1 VSANVRWES
10 VMEAPAEKG
19 WSARV
24 VDAGRLSDLRAR
36 VAAVLDS
43 GDLPEE
49 TAARLADDVAFALPD
64 GLEAARSV
72 IVGAVARPLTQ
83 ATLIVGDAEHT
94 VSVPP
99 HYASYF
105 TIPDGLAEAA
115 GAAFAPFGHRAVRF
129 EPPLKTLAV
138 CASLARYGRNNIAYV
153 PGLGSYLMLAACATD
168 APSPDDATWAEPP
181 QLALR
186 ALQRLPACLPHR
198 RHPRRPLPARNGSLP
213 DLRERRP
220 RPVPR
225 VGGPGLAHLRRRL
238 SALSAGMPRER
249 ACGARDRAAGG
260 VRRAGIRGD
269 PRRHRPLRARP
280 SDTRQARELR
290 PRLLS
295 RSHRQEPLR
304 AARRLSPG
312 PAATVSRPPPPGTI
326 TIRGKEP

>member
-10 VMEAPAEKG
+10 VMEALAEKG

-49 TAARLADDVAFALPD
+49 TAARLANDVAFALPD

-99 HYASYF
+99 HYAGYF

-129 EPPLKTLAV
+129 EPPLKTLAA
-138 CASLARYGRNNIAYV
+138 CA
-153 PGLGSYLMLAACATD
+153 GLGSYLMLAACATD

-181 QLALR
+181 QLARCERCSACPTGAIHADRFLLETDRCLTYVNEDRAPFPAWVDPAWHTCAVGCLR
-186 ALQRLPACLPHR
+186 CQQACPENALVGLAIEPPEEFDERESAAILAATARSELAPATLAKLESCGLDYSPD
-198 RHPRRPLPARNGSLP
+198 LIARNLFA
-213 DLRERRP
+213 L
-220 RPVPR
+220 
-225 VGGPGLAHLRRRL
+225 LA
-238 SALSAGMPRER
+238 
-249 ACGARDRAAGG
+249 
-260 VRRAGIRGD
+260 V
-269 PRRHRPLRARP
+269 
-280 SDTRQARELR
+280 
-290 PRLLS
+290 
-295 RSHRQEPLR
+295 
-304 AARRLSPG
+304 
-312 PAATVSRPPPPGTI
+312 
-326 TIRGKEP
+326 